1 MTAAPEVAPPD
12 DPADRRL
19 ALGAGG
25 LLRVFNQAG
34 VLEAADVHVA
44 TRLSRLAVRDGEEES
59 VALALALTVRAT
71 PAVRV

>member
-1 MTAAPEVAPPD
+1 MTAAPQVAPIE

-25 LLRVFNQAG
+25 LLRVFNEAG

-44 TRLSRLAVRDGEEES
+44 ARLSRLGRRS
-59 VALALALTVRAT
+59 VPTR
-71 PAVRV
+71 